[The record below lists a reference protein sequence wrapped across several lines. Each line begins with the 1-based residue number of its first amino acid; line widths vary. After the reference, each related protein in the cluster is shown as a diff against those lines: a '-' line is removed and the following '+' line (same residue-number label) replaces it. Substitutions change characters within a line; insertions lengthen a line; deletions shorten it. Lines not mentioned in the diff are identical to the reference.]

1 MQGQPSK
8 RDSEAQLH
16 TQRKELSSFKYYSFD
31 IQNEDVLE
39 VQVLVAGY
47 SEADP
52 TGLRAGRMWAPSACV
67 DSVTNHVDHLLLLIW
82 RRTDGQWI
90 VLPRQSARKAE
101 STRKEL
107 FVDPHERHGPHHEP
121 S

>member
-16 TQRKELSSFKYYSFD
+16 TQRKELSSFKYYFFD

-47 SEADP
+47 SGADN
-52 TGLRAGRMWAPSACV
+52 TGVRAGYMWAPSSCV

-90 VLPRQSARKAE
+90 VLPR
-101 STRKEL
+101 
-107 FVDPHERHGPHHEP
+107 
-121 S
+121 